1 MRRARTWGISL
12 ATVALGALMMVIGS
26 TVRGLYAQQVWLELG
41 GALALFGP
49 LYWGQSMLERGL
61 REVTRQER
69 DTRSSVEHLSHE
81 IEAIREQTT
90 ASLEDLRAL
99 TLENVRRRRR
109 TGEDAFRSFEE
120 APTFERV
127 VELLGRARDLGAV
140 SERGVRVRL
149 PATTLRL
156 RFPRPPGRRDG

>member
-1 MRRARTWGISL
+1 AS
-12 ATVALGALMMVIGS
+12 A
-26 TVRGLYAQQVWLELG
+26 
-41 GALALFGP
+41 
-49 LYWGQSMLERGL
+49 ERP
-61 REVTRQER
+61 
-69 DTRSSVEHLSHE
+69 
-81 IEAIREQTT
+81 T

-109 TGEDAFRSFEE
+109 TDEDAFRSFEE

-156 RFPRPPGRRDG
+156 RFPLLPEQRDGSCAVLDVGIEEEDGTLPHEAAAPPLAMRGRRPRAWPAGHSAPP